1 MECKIDSSHIDKIDI
16 LKDNLLV
23 TFKSGKIC
31 HYKGVRF
38 ATAIGMIKAKSAGG
52 YLNKAIKGKYDYEMV
67 TPAEAFQLKQDYK
80 IVNQNGENEDESDK
94 TDN

>member
-23 TFKSGKIC
+23 VFSGGKIC

-38 ATAIGMIKAKSAGG
+38 ATAIGMISAESAGT

-80 IVNQNGENEDESDK
+80 IVNQNGDEDESNK
-94 TDN
+94 IDN